1 MQCIKDTIKKQLDK
15 IKKIDENTYEED
27 DILMVDD
34 HPCEYNRLV
43 PAKYFNC
50 QGCSTYALGPKADR
64 EAVLLFNS
72 ETELT
77 PEKTIEYFI

>member
-1 MQCIKDTIKKQLDK
+1 
-15 IKKIDENTYEED
+15 
-27 DILMVDD
+27 MVED